1 MEAIRVAAIVPAL
14 DEAQGLGA
22 CLRELVGHADEV
34 VVVDGG
40 SRDATVAQA
49 LAAGA
54 RVTSAER
61 GRASQMNAGAAQCS
75 ADVLVFVH
83 ADTRMPPGWREAIER
98 ALRSGA
104 QWGRFDVRLDSRRGL
119 LRLVGAMMN
128 LRSRLTGIATGDQ
141 ALFVSRGAWLDC
153 GGFPTI
159 RLMEDIELSSRL
171 KRAAGAPAALRERV
185 LVSARRW
192 ERRGVLRTI
201 CQMWLLRALY
211 FLGASPATL
220 HRLYYG
226 RRA

>member
-1 MEAIRVAAIVPAL
+1 MAGTRIAAIVPAL
-14 DEAQGLGA
+14 DEEQGLRH
-22 CLRELVGHADEV
+22 CLLELVGRADEV

-40 SRDATVAQA
+40 SRDATLARA
-49 LAAGA
+49 LECGA
-54 RVTSAER
+54 RAISAQR
-61 GRASQMNAGAAQCS
+61 GRAGQMNAGAMQCQ

-98 ALRSGA
+98 ALQAGA
-104 QWGRFDVRLDSRRGL
+104 RWGRFDVRLDSGRAP

-141 ALFVSRGAWLDC
+141 AIFVSRAAWRDC
-153 GGFPTI
+153 GGFAAIP
-159 RLMEDIELSSRL
+159 LMEDIELSRRL
-171 KRAAGAPAALRERV
+171 KRVAGAPTALRERV

-201 CQMWLLRALY
+201 AQMWLLRALY
-211 FLGASPATL
+211 YFGAPPATL